1 MRLEAVPGD
10 VSDYT
15 VSVRASLQQKI
26 AEVAEVDASLVT
38 IDVFPAGSGGKG
50 GGGKGG
56 GRRLQMAHVDLVFT
70 IAVPASKPASTM
82 QGALAESGAVVGL
95 LNEALDGIVK
105 VEVGMVVPMIRVIL
119 EPSSPPPPSP
129 CTPAEGSWPVT
140 ISVSAGMHSYVEE
153 ASWTLHCEGMCEDI
167 FTLPGDMHPL
177 LWPSPSAMGGWH
189 GDAPQEMV
197 VYQNTISVQPGA
209 ACTLTMEDT
218 YGDGWNGAK
227 WKAPGL
233 LDADAPDYPYS
244 VDTGYSKVVTFF
256 VPWSAKPIASPSPPP
271 PPSPVP
277 KPCQPPDDTWVNSP
291 IHVSRG
297 DYPTEVSW
305 RLSCSG
311 MCGDIHMPSFDGA
324 APDEPGMPPL
334 YHDWHSVPPLTLC
347 ELTME
352 DTYGDGWNGAS
363 WEAPGLLGADAP
375 DYPYS
380 IDTGYSKVVTF
391 TTPRLA
397 IPMPSP
403 SPYPEEFIC
412 SVCEPVIYEND
423 CPLDWESQK
432 DYVNWEAMRECTIT
446 MIDACHSAGGSDEM
460 CSISLQMLNDLGWT
474 QPEDFEPSFFGCV
487 PAVPCRPV

>member
-244 VDTGYSKVVTFF
+244 
-256 VPWSAKPIASPSPPP
+256 
-271 PPSPVP
+271 
-277 KPCQPPDDTWVNSP
+277 
-291 IHVSRG
+291 
-297 DYPTEVSW
+297 
-305 RLSCSG
+305 
-311 MCGDIHMPSFDGA
+311 
-324 APDEPGMPPL
+324 
-334 YHDWHSVPPLTLC
+334 
-347 ELTME
+347 
-352 DTYGDGWNGAS
+352 
-363 WEAPGLLGADAP
+363 
-375 DYPYS
+375 

-460 CSISLQMLNDLGWT
+460 CSIALQMLNDLGWT